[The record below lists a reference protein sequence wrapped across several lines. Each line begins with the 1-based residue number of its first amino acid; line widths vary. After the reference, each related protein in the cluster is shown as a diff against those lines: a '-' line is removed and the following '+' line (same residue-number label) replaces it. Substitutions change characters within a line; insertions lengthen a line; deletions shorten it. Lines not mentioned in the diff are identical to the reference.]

1 MAVASSRLEVA
12 LKNIF
17 TERIDLLESR
27 VFDVEKTVENNAKI
41 IHNYKAENDGS
52 VRQCE
57 QRIRN
62 NERSI
67 FENELYISDME
78 LKVNDLEQYTRRNSI
93 RIHGM
98 QEQRTRGREDTLQL
112 VSNFLYKS
120 FSENRTSK

>member
-1 MAVASSRLEVA
+1 MQKLFTIIK
-12 LKNIF
+12 LKN
-17 TERIDLLESR
+17 E
-27 VFDVEKTVENNAKI
+27 
-41 IHNYKAENDGS
+41 GS

-67 FENELYISDME
+67 FENELYMSDME

-98 QEQRTRGREDTLQL
+98 QERRTRGREDTLQL
-112 VSNFLYKS
+112 VSNFLY
-120 FSENRTSK
+120 N